1 MTADDVG
8 ALSFEDALAR
18 LESIVSELERGET
31 PLEETID
38 RFEQGIALAR
48 RCEDR
53 LNEAD
58 RKVAIL
64 LREGSR
70 VVEVDLE
77 TGERLAEREDPGE
90 SVEAPA
96 RPASRPAP
104 PPAEARRPEPAESR
118 RPEPPGPPPRG
129 RRSEPPNQGQMAL
142 GDAFALKNPEEMDD
156 DDIPF

>member
-90 SVEAPA
+90 AVEAAP
-96 RPASRPAP
+96 RSPSRPGP
-104 PPAEARRPEPAESR
+104 PPRPAEARRPEPPR
-118 RPEPPGPPPRG
+118 PPPRG
-129 RRSEPPNQGQMAL
+129 RRSEPPDQGQMAL
-142 GDAFALKNPEEMDD
+142 GDAFALKHPDEMDD